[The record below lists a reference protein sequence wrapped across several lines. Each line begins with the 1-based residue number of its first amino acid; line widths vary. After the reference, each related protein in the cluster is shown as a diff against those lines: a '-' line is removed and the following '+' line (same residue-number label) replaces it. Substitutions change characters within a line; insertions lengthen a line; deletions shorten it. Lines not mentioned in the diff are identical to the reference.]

1 MYVVAK
7 ANVLAVGLNED
18 KAEALKELPIR
29 LINLQHGSQAASSFK
44 TESYDS
50 VISHW
55 RLVDLEPGAFL
66 RNLRGIRPNMPTI
79 AVIEANNPTQ
89 EIEARSLGVSAVI
102 TEDCSDD
109 HFREVVCAVLGLER
123 VESITE
129 LYAVKDV

>member
-7 ANVLAVGLNED
+7 ANVLAVGLKD

-29 LINLQHGSQAASSFK
+29 LISFRQGSQAARSFK
-44 TESYDS
+44 TESFDS

-55 RLVDLEPGAFL
+55 HLIDSEPGSFL
-66 RNLRGIRPNMPTI
+66 RNLRGIRPDMPTI
-79 AVIEANNPTQ
+79 AVIAADNPTQ

-109 HFREVVCAVLGLER
+109 HFRQVVCAVLGLER

-129 LYAVKDV
+129 LYAVKEV

>member
-7 ANVLAVGLNED
+7 ANVLAVGLKDD

-29 LINLQHGSQAASSFK
+29 LINLQHGSQAARSFK
-44 TESYDS
+44 TESFDS

-66 RNLRGIRPNMPTI
+66 RNLRGIRPDIPTI

-123 VESITE
+123 VESIAE
-129 LYAVKDV
+129 LYAVKEV

>member
-7 ANVLAVGLNED
+7 ANVLAVGLED

-29 LINLQHGSQAASSFK
+29 LISLQQGSQAASSFK
-44 TESYDS
+44 TESFDS

-55 RLVDLEPGAFL
+55 HLVDLEPGMFL
-66 RNLRGIRPNMPTI
+66 RNLRGIRPDIPTI
-79 AVIEANNPTQ
+79 AVIHANNPTQ

-123 VESITE
+123 VESIAE

>member
-7 ANVLAVGLNED
+7 ANVLAVGLKS

-29 LINLQHGSQAASSFK
+29 LINLQHGSQAARSFK
-44 TESYDS
+44 TESFDS

-66 RNLRGIRPNMPTI
+66 RNLRGIRPDIPTI
-79 AVIEANNPTQ
+79 AVIEANNPAQ